1 MNERAMTRA
10 ELERLDRDALIA
22 RAEAAGVSRARI
34 LTRPE
39 LVDELLLR
47 STPDPAARRRARGF
61 FGVARDL
68 LARVVERGL
77 NLPDAA
83 ETIRTLGT
91 PLPMSRRSAPAALP
105 TVTLA
110 EIYAA
115 QGHRDRAIE
124 TLEGVLS
131 REPDHGVARTL
142 LGQLH
147 DASYPVPLPWMPPED
162 EEPSLPGAVADDEE
176 LSRAVTIPA
185 QARAAAAPDAPPA
198 EPSHMLDDA
207 PLPPRYDVDEC
218 VAIAVDPRTLYVYW
232 EARDATVAHLR
243 AAHPRGAVALRLLV
257 VVPTWDGP
265 RSSVR
270 DHEVGASLGDFFV
283 RDLPPGCVVRAAIGW
298 KSGSEF
304 ISIAHSPAIET
315 PPSAPSPLVADAVA
329 RWTPEGAVPVR
340 PGDPDAGVV
349 ERALGVVRRE
359 ETLARLAAQN
369 GKGFLGSSEQW
380 ARFVGRAGV

>member
-1 MNERAMTRA
+1 MTRA

-22 RAEAAGVSRARI
+22 RAEAAGVTRARV

-47 STPDPAARRRARGF
+47 STPDPVARRRARGF

-83 ETIRTLGT
+83 ETIRTLGG
-91 PLPMSRRSAPAALP
+91 PPSMSQRSAPAALP

-131 REPDHGVARTL
+131 REPDHGVARSLVT
-142 LGQLH
+142 QLR
-147 DASYPVPLPWMPPED
+147 DESYPVPEPRLPPED
-162 EEPSLPGAVADDEE
+162 EEPVVVAPVGGDDEDE
-176 LSRAVTIPA
+176 LSRAMTIPVPPA
-185 QARAAAAPDAPPA
+185 ARAKEPPEPSP

-218 VAIAVDPRTLYVYW
+218 VAIPVDPRTLYVYW
-232 EARDATVAHLR
+232 ETRESTVAQLR
-243 AAHPRGAVALRLLV
+243 AAQPAGTMALRLLV
-257 VVPTWDGP
+257 VVPTWEGP

-270 DHEVGASLGDFFV
+270 DQEVGVELGDTFA
-283 RDLPPGCVVRAAIGW
+283 RDLPPGCVVRAAVGW
-298 KSGSEF
+298 KSADGF
-304 ISIAHSPAIET
+304 TPIAHSPALET
-315 PPSAPSPLVADAVA
+315 PPGGPAPLMAEELV

-340 PGDPDAGVV
+340 QGDPDAGVI
-349 ERALGVVRRE
+349 ERALGIVRRDD
-359 ETLARLAAQN
+359 TLARLAAQN

-380 ARFVGRAGV
+380 ARVVGRARA